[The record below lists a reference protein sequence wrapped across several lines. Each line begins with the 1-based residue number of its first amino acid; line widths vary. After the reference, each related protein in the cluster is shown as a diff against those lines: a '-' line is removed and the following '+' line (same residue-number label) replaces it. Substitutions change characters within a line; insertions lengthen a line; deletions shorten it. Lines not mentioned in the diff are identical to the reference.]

1 MEKGAKLPVFTA
13 HDQNNEVIDSKDLTG
28 QPLLIYFYPRA
39 LTPGCTT
46 QACDM
51 RDNMASLQEY
61 GLKIIGISPDKPAA
75 LKKFETAKSLNFML
89 LSDPDKTIAKKF
101 DAVGTKSM
109 FGKSYEGIL
118 RNSYLFD
125 TDGQLVQAW
134 HKVKPSDHVALISKS
149 MAGLTT

>member
-1 MEKGAKLPVFTA
+1 
-13 HDQNNEVIDSKDLTG
+13 
-28 QPLLIYFYPRA
+28 
-39 LTPGCTT
+39 
-46 QACDM
+46 M